1 MTYINLYMLC
11 LLHNIELIEEF
22 GWLKFYYQGKLCGKV
37 STQTEH
43 EQQIDYGGAKEGVVA
58 NFMRQLTNT
67 TLAKRGA
74 R

>member
-1 MTYINLYMLC
+1 MSYINLYKLC
-11 LLHNIELIEEF
+11 KRHNIELIEEF
-22 GWLKFYYQGKLCGKV
+22 GWLKFHYQGKLCGKV

-43 EQQIDYGGAKEGVVA
+43 EQKVFWGGAKDGVVA